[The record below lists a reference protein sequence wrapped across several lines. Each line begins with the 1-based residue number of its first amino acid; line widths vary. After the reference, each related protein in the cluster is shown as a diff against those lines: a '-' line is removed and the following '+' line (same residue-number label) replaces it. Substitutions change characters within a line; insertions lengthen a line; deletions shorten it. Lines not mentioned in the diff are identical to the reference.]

1 MPVYERGNSWVVSV
15 GSGKDRYRATHPTR
29 ELAEADELREKLR
42 RKEGRGEPSKAP
54 SVPKVSYTLK
64 QAYDLTVRVKWR
76 GTKGAVTSEIN
87 GRQCLEAI
95 GEDTLLEDIN
105 SAVILEAIEEWEDR
119 GNSGGTINRKLSA
132 LSTILKTAQEQEPP
146 WIAKVMKMPR
156 RPEGSHRIRWMNEK
170 EEAVVL
176 AKCEELGLL
185 DLRDY
190 IIVAVDTGFR
200 RSELLPFKLQDFS
213 SGMLHL
219 HAGATKN
226 DDARSVPATKR
237 VLDII
242 RRRGNYKYLF
252 QGLAVHTLRWQWGVL
267 KTALGLEDDPQFV
280 VHMLR
285 HTCASR
291 MVQRGVPLAV
301 VQKWMGHK
309 DITTTLRY
317 AHLAPD
323 SLLQAKRALE
333 EEPEE
338 GGVVPTVQTEP
349 ELVDF

>member
-1 MPVYERGNSWVVSV
+1 MPVYQRGNSWVVSV
-15 GSGKDRYRATHPTR
+15 GSGKDRYRATFSTQ
-29 ELAEADELREKLR
+29 EAAEADELREKLR
-42 RKEGRGEPSKAP
+42 RKEGRSRDKEAP
-54 SVPKVSYTLK
+54 AAAKVSRTLK
-64 QAYDLTVRVKWR
+64 EAYNLTVRLKWR

-87 GRQCLEAI
+87 GKQCLEAL

-105 SAVILEAIEEWEDR
+105 SAMVLEAIEEWEDR
-119 GNSGGTINRKLSA
+119 GNSGGTVNRKLSA
-132 LSTILKTAQEQEPP
+132 LSTILRTAHEQEPP
-146 WIAKVMKMPR
+146 WVGKVMKMPR
-156 RPEGSHRIRWMNEK
+156 RPEGSHRIRWMNEA
-170 EEAVVL
+170 EEALVL

-200 RSELLPFKLQDFS
+200 RGELLPFKLQDFS
-213 SGMLHL
+213 NGMLHL
-219 HAGATKN
+219 HAGTTKN

-252 QGLAVHTLRWQWGVL
+252 QGLAVHTLRWQWDVL
-267 KTALGLEDDPQFV
+267 KQALGLQEDQQFV

-333 EEPEE
+333 EEPEVASLVAE
-338 GGVVPTVQTEP
+338 TES
-349 ELVDF
+349 

>member
-1 MPVYERGNSWVVSV
+1 MVSV
-15 GSGKDRYRATHPTR
+15 GSDKDRYRATHPTK

-42 RKEGRGEPSKAP
+42 RKEGRGRPQEVTQVTKA
-54 SVPKVSYTLK
+54 SNTLK
-64 QAYDLTVRVKWR
+64 EAYDLTVRLKWK
-76 GTKGAVTSEIN
+76 GTKGAATSEIN
-87 GRQCLEAI
+87 GKQCLEAI
-95 GEDTLLEDIN
+95 GGETLLEDIN
-105 SAVILEAIEEWEDR
+105 SKIVLEAIDDWEDR

-132 LSTILKTAQEQEPP
+132 LSTILKTAHEQNPP
-146 WIAKVMKMPR
+146 WIAQVMKMPR
-156 RPEGSHRIRWMNEK
+156 RPEGAHRIRWMNEK

-176 AKCEELGLL
+176 AKCEALGLL

-190 IIVAVDTGFR
+190 IVVAVDTGLR
-200 RSELLPFKLQDFS
+200 RGELLPFKLTDFS
-213 SGMLHL
+213 NGMLHL
-219 HAGATKN
+219 HAGETKN

-242 RRRGNYKYLF
+242 HRRGNYRHLF
-252 QGLAVHTLRWQWGVL
+252 QGLAVHTLRWQWEAL
-267 KTALGLEDDPQFV
+267 KRSLGLQDDQQFV

-291 MVQRGVPLAV
+291 MVQRGVPLAM

-323 SLLQAKRALE
+323 SLLQAKKALE
-333 EEPEE
+333 EEP
-338 GGVVPTVQTEP
+338 GIFPGVAEVQTQP
-349 ELVDF
+349 ELIDF